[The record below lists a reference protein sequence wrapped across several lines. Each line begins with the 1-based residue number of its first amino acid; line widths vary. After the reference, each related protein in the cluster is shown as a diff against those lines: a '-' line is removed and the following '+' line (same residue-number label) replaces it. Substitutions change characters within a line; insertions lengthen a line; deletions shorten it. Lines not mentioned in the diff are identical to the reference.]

1 MKRMGARQMK
11 KQWKILLILIFILII
26 VLFSI
31 ANVDSVKFSF
41 LFGNVHLPLILV
53 IIGSVLIGAVLIGLF
68 TYPPIYKQRH
78 QITKLERDLRRMIE
92 LHPEDSERLK
102 VDLGSQEAAANET
115 RAGNRRSKR

>member
-1 MKRMGARQMK
+1 MKGMGARQMK

-78 QITKLERDLRRMIE
+78 RITKLERDLRRMIE

-102 VDLGSQEAAANET
+102 VDLGDEEAATNET
-115 RAGNRRSKR
+115 RAGNRRSK